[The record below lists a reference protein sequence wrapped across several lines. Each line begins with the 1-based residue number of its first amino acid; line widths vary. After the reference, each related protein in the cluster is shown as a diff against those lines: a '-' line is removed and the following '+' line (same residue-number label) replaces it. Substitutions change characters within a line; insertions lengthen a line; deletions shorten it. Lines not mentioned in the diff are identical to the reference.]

1 MVLRKEI
8 PMKIHAHRADDILTA
23 IRIAREFDIN
33 ITIDHCTEGHLV
45 PEEIADPSSHVLLDQ
60 T

>member
-1 MVLRKEI
+1 
-8 PMKIHAHRADDILTA
+8 MKIHAHRADDILTA

-45 PEEIADPSSHVLLDQ
+45 PEKLLNPSSHVLLDQ

>member
-1 MVLRKEI
+1 
-8 PMKIHAHRADDILTA
+8 MKIHAHRADDILTA

-45 PEEIADPSSHVLLDQ
+45 PEEIAESKFPCIVDQ

>member
-1 MVLRKEI
+1 
-8 PMKIHAHRADDILTA
+8 MKIHAHRADDILTA

-45 PEEIADPSSHVLLDQ
+45 PEEIAESKFHVLLDQ